1 MVKMLK
7 LTEVLRLD
15 REAAARFFAVNGQ
28 YEETKRRLR
37 WDLHQDIERLR
48 QLTRDL
54 NAPEKELRETVLWI
68 KIKRKDLNDLSY
80 KQLEDELNLLR
91 PDQQARY
98 ILFTID
104 FRREIDNIVR
114 EVRDE
119 RPPTARPAER
129 WAPLLPGPQW
139 RPIAKAT
146 RTEPVN
152 FNFSRK
158 NMLKLKDKVTLVT
171 GAGQGIGRA
180 IALLAARE
188 GARVALIERNE
199 TTGRETLDQ
208 LNSLGAE
215 GLLIVKDI
223 ALDQAVPEIIER
235 VRTRWNRLDILVNN
249 AGFDRPAGIFKIQD
263 PEWDAVLGVHLKA
276 AMAFIRAAMPI
287 MKEQGYGRIVNLS
300 SIYGKTGGK
309 GEIAYATAKAGLI
322 GLTKS
327 VAKEVGKFG
336 VCVNAVLPGLTA
348 TPAIQTMMA
357 EKFKEQILSQT
368 PLGRMAQPEEIAHA
382 VIFLASDEASYIT
395 GACLEVSGGWEM

>member
-1 MVKMLK
+1 
-7 LTEVLRLD
+7 
-15 REAAARFFAVNGQ
+15 
-28 YEETKRRLR
+28 
-37 WDLHQDIERLR
+37 
-48 QLTRDL
+48 
-54 NAPEKELRETVLWI
+54 
-68 KIKRKDLNDLSY
+68 
-80 KQLEDELNLLR
+80 
-91 PDQQARY
+91 
-98 ILFTID
+98 
-104 FRREIDNIVR
+104 
-114 EVRDE
+114 
-119 RPPTARPAER
+119 
-129 WAPLLPGPQW
+129 
-139 RPIAKAT
+139 
-146 RTEPVN
+146 
-152 FNFSRK
+152 
-158 NMLKLKDKVTLVT
+158 MLKLKNKVILVT

-199 TTGRETLDQ
+199 TTGRETLEQ
-208 LNSLGAE
+208 INALGSE
-215 GLLIVKDI
+215 GLLVVKDI
-223 ALDQAVPEIIER
+223 VLDQAVPEIIER

-263 PEWDAVLGVHLKA
+263 PEWDAVLDVHLKA